1 MLSSGVLRQ
10 MRIGDLVTWQGRAYY
25 LRGLEP
31 MSVPDRRVQ
40 LEDAETG
47 EAVTAPFREVHEGGA
62 PETPPG
68 LTQHP

>member
-1 MLSSGVLRQ
+1 ME
-10 MRIGDLVTWQGRAYY
+10 IGDLVTWQGRSYY

-47 EAVTAPFREVHEGGA
+47 EIVMAPLREVHEA
-62 PETPPG
+62 VPPETPEV
-68 LTQHP
+68 